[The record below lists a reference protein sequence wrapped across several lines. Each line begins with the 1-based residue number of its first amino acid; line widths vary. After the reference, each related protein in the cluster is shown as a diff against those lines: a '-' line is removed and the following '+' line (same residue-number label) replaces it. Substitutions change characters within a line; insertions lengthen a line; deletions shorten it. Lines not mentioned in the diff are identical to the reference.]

1 MTAVLADDVTREN
14 TKNVEKNDAFFESV
28 LGKIKARQ
36 WTLADFDWDKPGAET
51 IDPEQFDD
59 LKQFMSDLVWIEH
72 IGGRMMGTLGIT
84 APNDTL
90 REIYS
95 YFHAEE
101 QRHAN
106 AEIALMRR
114 WGMLEAGE
122 IPPQSGDIKALLQA
136 LRGFD
141 NLGDRRL
148 PFVYMATV
156 IPFFEVGLDG
166 AVLKFLSGEVE
177 DPLFHEV
184 FAKIN
189 SDESRH
195 LAVGFAVMDMLGT
208 RTFSRMLVE
217 DVAPLL
223 KPVTIVRAVGLANPH
238 VIRFAGFLTRV
249 GDAMRNMGID
259 TILIQRA
266 FDRYAESGGRKSSN
280 ARRLPVFRL
289 LRYPI
294 VNSTYFTDFDH
305 PLHKV
310 GRMVNTFN
318 DKVPYRK
325 KIKMPT
331 WTNELTAETAV

>member
-1 MTAVLADDVTREN
+1 E
-14 TKNVEKNDAFFESV
+14 
-28 LGKIKARQ
+28 
-36 WTLADFDWDKPGAET
+36 
-51 IDPEQFDD
+51 
-59 LKQFMSDLVWIEH
+59 
-72 IGGRMMGTLGIT
+72 
-84 APNDTL
+84 
-90 REIYS
+90 
-95 YFHAEE
+95 
-101 QRHAN
+101 
-106 AEIALMRR
+106 
-114 WGMLEAGE
+114 GE
-122 IPPQSGDIKALLQA
+122 VPPQSGDIKALLQA

-195 LAVGFAVMDMLGT
+195 LAIGFAVMDMLGT
-208 RTFSRMLVE
+208 RKFSRMLVE

-280 ARRLPVFRL
+280 ASRLPVFRV

-310 GRMVNTFN
+310 GRAVNKFN

-325 KIKMPT
+325 KIKTPT
-331 WTNELTAETAV
+331 WTNDLTAETAV